1 VLAEGM
7 GMLLTLVAGLFLDAP
22 MKVLPNLGSERIAEH
37 QVPATS
43 HTREPRETQLDIR
56 IGNDLRPLPFQLN
69 LANSAAPDSMTQMV
83 ESLYNALPEQHL
95 RLISAYFGGP
105 GYRTYRSRYEALID
119 FYEDLYV
126 REILDEAARRW
137 HEPDDSPLARSRE
150 CVGRDFPDLIA
161 LQIGVKHMDEH
172 RGANDVAPS
181 ERAAAIERAARV
193 ARRLFENCDR
203 IAGVSRPPLHD
214 MADAGASEAARPE
227 PIPQPAP
234 SCMRTSNLV
243 SLRGRVQFEN
253 RFGRPGFG
261 ENSARDQ
268 HRMIPILILDRP
280 INICPGRV
288 DEIDTAPISG
298 VRRVQLIYELGSP
311 RRERGR
317 TAVTGELQRA
327 TNAFHHE
334 PVTLVVYPSH
344 VARPE
349 PR

>member
-1 VLAEGM
+1 M
-7 GMLLTLVAGLFLDAP
+7 
-22 MKVLPNLGSERIAEH
+22 
-37 QVPATS
+37 
-43 HTREPRETQLDIR
+43 TQL
-56 IGNDLRPLPFQLN
+56 
-69 LANSAAPDSMTQMV
+69 V
-83 ESLYNALPEQHL
+83 ERLYTALPERHL
-95 RLISAYFGGP
+95 RLMSAYFGGP
-105 GYRTYRSRYEALID
+105 GYPTYRSRYEALID

-126 REILDEAARRW
+126 REILDQAARRW
-137 HEPDDSPLARSRE
+137 HEPDNSPLARSRE
-150 CVGRDFPDLIA
+150 CIGRDFPDLVA
-161 LQIGVKHMDEH
+161 LQIGVKYMEEH

-203 IAGVSRPPLHD
+203 IAGVSRPPLYE
-214 MADAGASEAARPE
+214 MADARASGAARPE
-227 PIPQPAP
+227 PFPQPAP

-253 RFGRPGFG
+253 RLGRPGFG

-268 HRMIPILILDRP
+268 RRMIPVLILDRP
-280 INICPGRV
+280 IDICPGRV
-288 DEIDTAPISG
+288 DEIDTAPIPG
-298 VRRVQLIYELGSP
+298 VRRVQLIYDRGSP
-311 RRERGR
+311 RRRRGR

-334 PVTLVVYPSH
+334 PVTLIVYPSH